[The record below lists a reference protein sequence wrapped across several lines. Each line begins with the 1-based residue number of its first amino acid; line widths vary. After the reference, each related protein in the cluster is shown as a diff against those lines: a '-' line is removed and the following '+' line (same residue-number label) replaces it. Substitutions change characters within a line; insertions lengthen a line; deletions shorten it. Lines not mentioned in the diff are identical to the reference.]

1 LKVEVQAMDWQT
13 LVSRR
18 TKKEPADKGG
28 GNALFTSSG
37 ASDMLNPVSANLFNA
52 SCEKATCG

>member
-18 TKKEPADKGG
+18 AKKEPADKGG
-28 GNALFTSSG
+28 NALFTFSV
-37 ASDMLNPVSANLFNA
+37 ASDMLNPVSANLFNP